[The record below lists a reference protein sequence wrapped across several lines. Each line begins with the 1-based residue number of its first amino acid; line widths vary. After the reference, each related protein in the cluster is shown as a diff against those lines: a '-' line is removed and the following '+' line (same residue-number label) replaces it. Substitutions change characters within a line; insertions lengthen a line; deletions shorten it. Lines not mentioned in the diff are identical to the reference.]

1 MGQGFQQDCVVLAHE
16 LYARGRIDRRGLIK
30 ALGALGVLAALPREA
45 SAQAARE
52 LVMVNWGG
60 IANQGFGRFY
70 GEPFMAANAGVKVS
84 QDSTGPSAGR
94 IRGMVESGR
103 VTWDLCDSST
113 SSSILLGQAGVVE
126 KIDYSVVKKE
136 DAIDPSFT
144 LEHGAAPYSF
154 STVLIYDSSKFP
166 EAPTGWKDFWDLR
179 KFPGNRLLRKDALTS
194 LDAAMVS
201 TGADPKKMYPLDVR
215 AGLKRVEEIRRN
227 TVFWTNG
234 SESEQFMRTGE
245 AVMGAIWHTRAKVL
259 EAETNG
265 RLKFIW
271 NQGMLQ
277 AGIFVIPKGNPGGQ
291 LAQRLLASML
301 GNPEPQA
308 GLLGFLG
315 NGPTNP
321 RAAALVP
328 AELRRFNPTDPE
340 NAAKQFIMD
349 GQWWGANYSR
359 ANQDFLDTITG

>member
-1 MGQGFQQDCVVLAHE
+1 MGQNFQQDCVVLAHE
-16 LYARGRIDRRGLIK
+16 LHARGRIDRRGLIK
-30 ALGALGVLAALPREA
+30 ALGALGVLAALPRDVA
-45 SAQAARE
+45 AQAARE

-60 IANQGFGRFY
+60 IANTGFGRFY
-70 GEPFMAANAGVKVS
+70 GEPFMAANAGVKVV

-113 SSSILLGQAGVVE
+113 SSSILLGKAGIVE
-126 KIDYSVVKKE
+126 KVDYSVVKKE

-154 STVLIYDSSKFP
+154 STVLIYDSSKFST
-166 EAPTGWKDFWDLR
+166 APTGWKDFFDL
-179 KFPGNRLLRKDALTS
+179 KDFPGTRLLRRDVTAM
-194 LDAAMVS
+194 LDIASVA
-201 TGADPKKMYPLDVR
+201 TGADPKKMYPLDTR
-215 AGLKRVEEIRRN
+215 ASLRLISGIRSN

-259 EAETNG
+259 ESETNG

-271 NQGMLQ
+271 NQGVLQ
-277 AGIFVIPKGNPGGQ
+277 AGIFVIPKGNPGGA

-301 GNPEPQA
+301 AHPEPQV
-308 GLLGFLG
+308 GLLQLLG

-340 NAAKQFIMD
+340 NAARQFVMD
-349 GQWWGANYSR
+349 GQWWGENYSR
-359 ANQDFLDTITG
+359 VNQDYLDAITG

>member
-1 MGQGFQQDCVVLAHE
+1 
-16 LYARGRIDRRGLIK
+16 
-30 ALGALGVLAALPREA
+30 
-45 SAQAARE
+45 
-52 LVMVNWGG
+52 
-60 IANQGFGRFY
+60 
-70 GEPFMAANAGVKVS
+70 
-84 QDSTGPSAGR
+84 
-94 IRGMVESGR
+94 
-103 VTWDLCDSST
+103 
-113 SSSILLGQAGVVE
+113 
-126 KIDYSVVKKE
+126 
-136 DAIDPSFT
+136 
-144 LEHGAAPYSF
+144 
-154 STVLIYDSSKFP
+154 
-166 EAPTGWKDFWDLR
+166 
-179 KFPGNRLLRKDALTS
+179 
-194 LDAAMVS
+194 
-201 TGADPKKMYPLDVR
+201 KKMYPLDIR
-215 AGLKRVEEIRRN
+215 AALKRIEEIRRN

-277 AGIFVIPKGNPGGQ
+277 AGMFVIPKGNPGGA

-308 GLLGFLG
+308 GLLAFLG

-349 GQWWGANYSR
+349 GP
-359 ANQDFLDTITG
+359 